1 MYDLFRRWW
10 LGHEDRIAVDIQDG
24 RVVIV
29 SERAGA
35 RRASSTRVVEL
46 SCDRGRHLGI
56 CDALTLVEEI
66 RESLFDIDCHYSRLG
81 VVLSPNDTLCARLSG
96 VPRSAISNSGRA
108 RALVAERLSLSPE
121 EYRVRVIPREGA
133 DGEIEC
139 EVIATRRSTVEAWLE
154 AARRL
159 GAELVAMVPRPYAL
173 MPALR
178 ALDCGQGCGT
188 SLVVDLTESAASLYV
203 YVNGEVARTTIVGGL
218 SSGVFRDSLSEAVL
232 KIMSGSG
239 DGAVGIGVLG
249 EAREP
254 MRAALDES
262 FWRRLANGR
271 LTWTVGSDIPAR
283 SILEAV

>member
-10 LGHEDRIAVDIQDG
+10 LGHEDRIAIDIQDS

-29 SERAGA
+29 SQRAGA
-35 RRASSTRVVEL
+35 RRVSSTKVVEL
-46 SCDRGRHLGI
+46 SCGRTPRVGGG
-56 CDALTLVEEI
+56 DALALVEET
-66 RESLFDIDCHYSRLG
+66 RGSLPDIDCHYSRLA
-81 VVLSPNDTLCARLSG
+81 VVLSPSDTLCARLSG
-96 VPRSAISNSGRA
+96 VPRSAILHGGRA
-108 RALVAERLSLSPE
+108 RAFVEERLSLSPE
-121 EYRVRVIPREGA
+121 EYRVRVIPQEGA

-139 EVIATRRSTVEAWLE
+139 EVIATRRSTVEGWLE

-188 SLVVDLTESAASLYV
+188 SLVVDLTDSAASLYV
-203 YVNGEVARTTIVGGL
+203 YVNGEVARTTILGGL

-232 KIMSGSG
+232 KVMSELG

-249 EAREP
+249 QAREP
-254 MRAALDES
+254 MHAALDES
-262 FWRRLANGR
+262 FWKRLANGR

-283 SILEAV
+283 GILEAV